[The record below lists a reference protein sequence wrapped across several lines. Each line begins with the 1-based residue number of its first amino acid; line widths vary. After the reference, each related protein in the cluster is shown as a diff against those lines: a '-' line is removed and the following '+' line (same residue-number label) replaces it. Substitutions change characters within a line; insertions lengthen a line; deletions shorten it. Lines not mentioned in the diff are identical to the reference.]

1 MQGDTAVPI
10 DVVIPE
16 SHSDCLI
23 PILAPTEPAV
33 IPHEGGVDETTGRH
47 MMGTP
52 QVLKPESYRLAV
64 TGLVDHPLRLRLD
77 DLRCMPKITE
87 TVTTTCY
94 NFQDTAM
101 WSGVLISDVL
111 KKAGVQSAA
120 KKVIQTGA
128 DGASRT
134 VTLDMTMDPHNFL
147 AYEMERNPL
156 PVLFGFP
163 VRSIFINVA
172 GMYSVKWLT
181 SLKLI

>member
-1 MQGDTAVPI
+1 MPI
-10 DVVIPE
+10 DVVMPE
-16 SHSDCLI
+16 SHNNCLM
-23 PILAPTEPAV
+23 PILAPTQPAI

-47 MMGTP
+47 MMGSP
-52 QVLKPESYRLAV
+52 QVLNQESYQLAV
-64 TGLVDHPLRLRLD
+64 TGLVHHPLRLRLD

-94 NFQDTAM
+94 NFQDTAT

-111 KKAGVQSAA
+111 KKAGVQPGA

-134 VTLDMTMDPHNFL
+134 VTLDMAMDSHNFL

-163 VRSIFINVA
+163 VRSIFIDVA

-181 SLKLI
+181 SLEVF